1 VADSRTRTGL
11 QHTRACS
18 NGNGA
23 FLLLS
28 NSIVLLLTGT
38 NRGCMWGSCYI
49 DAHGEEDIGLR
60 RGRPL
65 FLDAARVELVRRAVV
80 QANIPSI
87 CQSAMQ
93 QLVSGRRWT
102 EL

>member
-1 VADSRTRTGL
+1 RRRRLRWLAHALHSLPAHL

-18 NGNGA
+18 NGNGV

-28 NSIVLLLTGT
+28 NSIVLLLTGA

-65 FLDAARVELVRRAVV
+65 FLDAARVELV
-80 QANIPSI
+80 
-87 CQSAMQ
+87 
-93 QLVSGRRWT
+93 
-102 EL
+102 